1 MLILAAGRGVTAYD
15 YICHCP
21 HTLCR
26 SFIEIVVDAAYHMLR
41 LYHSLPSQTTLS
53 KWLPLYQLDGE
64 SLDQM

>member
-1 MLILAAGRGVTAYD
+1 MLILAAGRAVTAYGHV
-15 YICHCP
+15 CHCP

-41 LYHSLPSQTTLS
+41 LHHSLLSQTTLS
-53 KWLPLYQLDGE
+53 QWLPPYQLDGE